1 MRSTC
6 SGHVITVRWLQ
17 MLLCAGA
24 IFASGGPAVAVGTA
38 VGTLVENTATVDYEI
53 NGADYTAVSN
63 TTIFAVAER
72 IDVDVTLASGP
83 LTVGAAATNQ
93 ALLFTVTNL
102 GNGSETFSL
111 AIDSVLAGDDFDP
124 LPTVTSIYFDTDGS
138 GDFNTGDVAYS
149 AGNNDPLLAAD
160 ESVDILIVNDI
171 PGNVVNGQLG
181 RSQLSATS
189 MTGTGNPGDVYAGL
203 GDGGT
208 DAIIG
213 TTGGSDADVGE
224 YVVQDVV
231 INVQKTQL
239 VTDPSGG
246 NEPIVGATLTYT
258 ITVEITSAGTATD
271 STIRDVIPTYS
282 IFVPN
287 SITLNGNAV
296 SDAMDL
302 DAGEYDTT
310 GVPAV
315 VVRLG
320 DLTQGD
326 GIQTVAFQVTID

>member
-17 MLLCAGA
+17 MLFCAGA
-24 IFASGGPAVAVGTA
+24 IFASGGSAVAVGTA

-93 ALLFTVTNL
+93 ALLFSVTNL

-111 AIDSVLAGDDFDP
+111 AMDSVLAGDDFDP

-213 TTGGSDADVGE
+213 TTRGSDADVGE

-231 INVQKTQL
+231 INLQKSQL

-246 NEPIVGATLTYT
+246 DEPIVGATLTYT
-258 ITVEITSAGTATD
+258 ITVEVTSAGTATA

-296 SDAMDL
+296 SDAIDL

-320 DLTQGD
+320 DLTQSD
-326 GIQTVAFQVTID
+326 GIQTVVFQVTID